1 MLGYKDALERPLYVI
16 RDGIDAADV
25 RIETMGY
32 AAEAVASYA
41 TFAKLQAD
49 GTIAASV
56 RFQVSIPSAIALTA
70 GFLETPICA
79 AAEPIIEAALA

>member
-1 MLGYKDALERPLYVI
+1 VI

-41 TFAKLQAD
+41 TFAKL
-49 GTIAASV
+49 
-56 RFQVSIPSAIALTA
+56 
-70 GFLETPICA
+70 
-79 AAEPIIEAALA
+79 